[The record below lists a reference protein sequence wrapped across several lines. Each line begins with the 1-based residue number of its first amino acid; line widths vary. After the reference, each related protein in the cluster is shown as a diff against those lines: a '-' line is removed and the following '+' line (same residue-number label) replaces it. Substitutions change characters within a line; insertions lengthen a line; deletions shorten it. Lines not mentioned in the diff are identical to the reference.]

1 MQASPLG
8 ITYLHQGLG
17 LLLVLQSRARTGPI
31 QLPMQRHVAPFG
43 ILCGHWT
50 ICMGLVAVTGG
61 LGQIPACTEQLDT
74 R

>member
-1 MQASPLG
+1 MQASPAG
-8 ITYLHQGLG
+8 IAYLHQGLG
-17 LLLVLQSRARTGPI
+17 LLLVLQSRASTGPV

-43 ILCGHWT
+43 VLCRHWT

-61 LGQIPACTEQLDT
+61 LGQILAHTEQLDT